1 MKSILFIIKILISLI
16 FAYYMFFKIKE
27 FRIKTSN
34 TKAVGLLNK
43 DKIKNILKRLD
54 NYKIVDFKLFN
65 RLKLNCNKLGI
76 NVFGMEVIVL
86 LSGII
91 IAIILFNL
99 FNLMFKI
106 RSVAFILSVPFIF
119 SGFIIIQYLADK
131 KQERIE
137 DVMNDFF
144 IQFRG
149 EVKLNNDIIGAFL
162 KIKNTCLPPFD
173 EYISKMMLEISTG
186 EIPEIALKKFADK
199 VDINKFELY
208 INNLKYCNAYGGNV
222 EKLTLETQKMIEDL
236 LKQKKKLKKET
247 KSICMSLYMLIGL
260 DLLIYFNFIASNADY
275 ISLMRNSFIGN
286 MIINVNFMSIWVIV
300 GLAYYVR
307 KMDM

>member
-149 EVKLNNDIIGAFL
+149 EVKLNNDIIGAFS